1 MSAPADTLPGIMRVE
16 MSDMDPGSL
25 EDMVGTDCYQ
35 AALAYVQRE
44 AVLEQIWTAARNE
57 LWGLVQ
63 GSYGEFYT
71 PLVCFSRQGQVLEVR
86 DIQCSCHVSGGC
98 EHATALL
105 ISAVEGAG
113 ASTPGRLAGSRPGS
127 RPPAWDS
134 SLESLLASRQE
145 AGRPGQTE
153 LAIELTLVPDQ
164 PKPYE
169 HPQPPTARPR
179 VRLMA
184 RLMQPGKN
192 GGWIG
197 GSGSWGKLDGYGYG
211 NYSGTQV
218 GLLRELL
225 ALYRTHAHQAYYYAR
240 SDERSIELSAFESSR
255 LWPLLDEAGEAG
267 LQLVYGPKPG
277 PVHRDQGPWPG
288 LPRPG
293 RSAAIGRSGRLAVPA
308 GQAQQRGSGGAAGH
322 DAGGSAARGARRGAG
337 PVPRHVLSATAPDR
351 HA

>member
-145 AGRPGQTE
+145 AGRPGQTGPGE
-153 LAIELTLVPDQ
+153 PASSWCTDPSS
-164 PKPYE
+164 
-169 HPQPPTARPR
+169 AR
-179 VRLMA
+179 
-184 RLMQPGKN
+184 
-192 GGWIG
+192 
-197 GSGSWGKLDGYGYG
+197 S
-211 NYSGTQV
+211 SGTAT
-218 GLLRELL
+218 RN
-225 ALYRTHAHQAYYYAR
+225 
-240 SDERSIELSAFESSR
+240 SAWMS
-255 LWPLLDEAGEAG
+255 
-267 LQLVYGPKPG
+267 PG
-277 PVHRDQGPWPG
+277 T
-288 LPRPG
+288 RPG
-293 RSAAIGRSGRLAVPA
+293 A
-308 GQAQQRGSGGAAGH
+308 G
-322 DAGGSAARGARRGAG
+322 
-337 PVPRHVLSATAPDR
+337 
-351 HA
+351 